1 MPSFTAAPLSLS
13 NIIVGATAGTLTA
26 PKDFLASLLPIVP
39 TARREF
45 ARTGRLLAFFR
56 VYQGTNRSDP
66 LIPVQ
71 VRSSI
76 VDDHDR
82 VVATEAGVL
91 DVAEFAKARAA
102 DYYVTLPLTTLAAG
116 EYLLKVET
124 TMGARTAGRAM
135 RFVVK

>member
-1 MPSFTAAPLSLS
+1 MESLLASPQTAPLLTRERVSPLFFLS
-13 NIIVGATAGTLTA
+13 YTV
-26 PKDFLASLLPIVP
+26 VP
-39 TARREF
+39 
-45 ARTGRLLAFFR
+45 L
-56 VYQGTNRSDP
+56 
-66 LIPVQ
+66 VQ